1 MTRGRKKMK
10 WVFRILL
17 GGFLFLIGSFVVS
30 FTGLPWKERAIAN
43 EIQEHFEEKYN
54 IKASIKETFYN
65 FKYGE
70 YGAHFYLDGE
80 EERLEFL
87 AVKKKDRID
96 DTYGERLWSWQI
108 KNDLGPILK
117 KHISNLG
124 SHGADLQYASSYNG
138 SGIIPHY
145 KDAGQNFFY
154 RIVLNK
160 SWDEVDEQVVHA
172 ELFEVIKEMKEK
184 GINNID
190 IELSPVFIH
199 TKPVDPKN
207 IRIPNAKME
216 EIKTKEDIAKYVV
229 VNAGPPY

>member
-1 MTRGRKKMK
+1 MK
-10 WVFRILL
+10 WFFRIVAVVIIA
-17 GGFLFLIGSFVVS
+17 FIGYVYFT

-43 EIQEHFEEKYN
+43 EIQEHLDKKYN
-54 IKASIKETFYN
+54 IKTNIKETYYS
-65 FKYGE
+65 YGS
-70 YGAHFYLDGE
+70 YGAYFYIDGE
-80 EERLEFL
+80 EEPLEFR
-87 AVKKKDRID
+87 AEKKRDGIE
-96 DTYGERLWSWQI
+96 DTYGERLWSWQM

-124 SHGADLQYASSYNG
+124 SHGADLQYASNYNG

-145 KDAGQNFFY
+145 KDTGQTFFY

-160 SWDEVDEQVVHA
+160 SWGEVDEQAVHA
-172 ELFEVIKEMKEK
+172 GLFEVIKEMKEK
-184 GINNID
+184 DINNID

-207 IRIPNAKME
+207 IRIPNATME
-216 EIKTKEDIAKYVV
+216 QIKTKEDIAKYVV